1 MNVLGRSKRK
11 KGLKLDF
18 TCLACG
24 REFNQTIETLLC
36 DLTTVERKRRGEQ
49 TKYSEYVIPE
59 RIVCPRCHAVDQ
71 FELSG
76 STYLKLTGELLRAIA
91 GGTPVDDSPIRF
103 AHMVLQDGREIH
115 PLEARDWYAQKVM
128 DNPERADL
136 RVKYANVLRNL
147 GHHEESEAQ
156 YRAAVEIDPGEV
168 EALVNLAFLHHERG
182 ETQAA
187 RTLAQQ
193 LIEAAPRSKH
203 PQRREFAQGARLV
216 LDGEVKPGEVEVTAL
231 AITASARAP
240 RKGKPVRSARGA
252 SRKKKK
258 RRSR

>member
-1 MNVLGRSKRK
+1 VFGRSKRK

-24 REFNQTIETLLC
+24 REFNQTVETLLC

-76 STYLKLTGELLRAIA
+76 TTYLKLTGVLLRAMA
-91 GGTPVDDSPIRF
+91 SGTPLDDGPIRF
-103 AHMVLQDGREIH
+103 AHMVLQDGRELH

-128 DNPERADL
+128 DNPRRADL

-147 GHHEESEAQ
+147 GHYEESEAQ
-156 YRAAVEIDPGEV
+156 YRAALEIDPGEV

-187 RTLAQQ
+187 RALAQQ

-203 PQRREFAQGARLV
+203 PQRKEFAQSARLV

-240 RKGKPVRSARGA
+240 RTGKPVRSARGA

>member
-1 MNVLGRSKRK
+1 MNVFGQSKRK

-24 REFNQTIETLLC
+24 REFNQTVETLLY
-36 DLTTVERKRRGEQ
+36 DLNTMDRKQRGEQ

-76 STYLKLTGELLRAIA
+76 SAYLKLTGELLRAIA
-91 GGTPVDDSPIRF
+91 SGTPVDDSPIQF

-147 GHHEESEAQ
+147 GYYEESEAQ

-168 EALVNLAFLHHERG
+168 EALVSLAFLHHKCG
-182 ETQAA
+182 ETQVA
-187 RTLAQQ
+187 RALAQQ

-216 LDGEVKPGEVEVTAL
+216 LDGEIEPGEVEVTAST
-231 AITASARAP
+231 ITSSTRAQ
-240 RKGKPVRSARGA
+240 RTGKPVRSARGA